1 MLFKKLGFKSLQSQI
16 TVIFLTLILVVQFIG
31 FGVIRFSIAKN
42 ARASIQ
48 EQLEVG
54 EQVFLSFLDHNG
66 ESLTQGAKI
75 LATDYGFRQAIASND
90 LETIESALD
99 NHRLRISASAALLYS
114 PNGSRQAVAGNIPY
128 EMADKAIVSL
138 IESAQVGG
146 NAYSIAIFNNVP
158 YQLVAVP
165 VKAPLTIAWVVM
177 AFVIDDK
184 LAKSI
189 EKVTHLEVT
198 FATKNKTGAWVN
210 SATTMNEQ
218 AFKTISGYI
227 PKQLSPK
234 TINSEVSID
243 DKDYGTRYVQVLD
256 NHDQVLFAIL
266 QRSISEAL
274 APYKALQFNL
284 LVLTLLGALVF
295 VAGSIFTSRRL
306 TKPLTELVRT
316 AGLLEKGNYSVNVKA
331 NRKDE
336 IGDLGRSFERMR
348 EAIAIREQKI
358 TKLAYWDKLT
368 ELPNRLYF
376 IEKLAETARIH
387 QDSNQTFSVVV
398 MNLDRFKHIND
409 VLGHSAGDVLLA
421 GFAQRIQANCKNE
434 KDIVARLGG
443 DEFGIILPNTTSQ
456 MASDICFRLQQ
467 ALIAP
472 IALNEHF
479 VDISAGIGIANYPE
493 HSKDAEVL
501 LSQAEMAMDAA
512 KSLHIDTCIYHTGL
526 DVTSQENLSLI
537 SEIRTAV
544 EHNQLS
550 LYVQPK
556 IDLITGQILSV
567 EALVRWRHPER
578 GLIYPDMFIPFAEQ
592 TGHVSKIS
600 WWMLSEAS
608 RYAALW
614 REQGSEI
621 TVAVNLSA
629 RDLMDIELPTRL
641 QAVLNDHNISAK
653 SISVEITESSIMDDP
668 VRAQTTVE
676 RIARMGVKLSID
688 DFGTGYSSLAYL
700 KRLPVNELK
709 IDKSFVMNIE
719 NDADDVA
726 IVKSTIELGH
736 SMGLKVVAEG
746 IENLNVWHI
755 LKEMGCDYG
764 QGYFMC
770 KPIPADELL
779 AWIKKWQNTHLAL
792 TSKVDVMNIN
802 LLK

>member
-1 MLFKKLGFKSLQSQI
+1 MSFKSLQSQI
-16 TVIFLTLILVVQFIG
+16 TVIFLTLILVVQFVG
-31 FGVIRFSIAKN
+31 FSAIRFSIAKN

-90 LETIESALD
+90 SETIASALD
-99 NHRLRISASAALLYS
+99 NHRTRIAASSALLYS
-114 PNGSRQAVAGNIPY
+114 PDGRRQAAAGKVPY
-128 EMADKAIVSL
+128 EMADKAILSL
-138 IESAQVGG
+138 IESAQIGG

-165 VKAPLTIAWVVM
+165 VKAPLTVAWVVM
-177 AFVIDDK
+177 AFVIDNK
-184 LAKSI
+184 LAKNI
-189 EKVTHLEVT
+189 ENVTHLEVT
-198 FATKNKTGAWVN
+198 FATKNKSGAWVN
-210 SATTMNEQ
+210 SASTMNEQ

-234 TINSEVSID
+234 TINSEINID

-274 APYKALQFNL
+274 APYNALQLNL
-284 LVLTLLGALVF
+284 LILTILGALVF
-295 VAGSIFTSRRL
+295 IAGSIYTSRRL
-306 TKPLTELVRT
+306 TKPLTDLVKT
-316 AGLLEKGNYSVNVKA
+316 AELLEKGDYSVAITTK
-331 NRKDE
+331 RHDE
-336 IGDLGRSFERMR
+336 IGNLGRSFDRMR
-348 EAIAIREQKI
+348 EAIAVREQKI

-376 IEKLAETARIH
+376 IEKLAETV
-387 QDSNQTFSVVV
+387 QNYQNSNETFSIIV

-409 VLGHSAGDVLLA
+409 VLGHSAGDVLLS
-421 GFAQRIQANCKNE
+421 GFAQRIKANCKND
-434 KDIVARLGG
+434 KDVVARLGG
-443 DEFGIILPNTTSQ
+443 DEFGIILPNTS
-456 MASDICFRLQQ
+456 AKVALDICFRLQD
-467 ALIAP
+467 ALVAP
-472 IALNEHF
+472 IALNEHS

-501 LSQAEMAMDAA
+501 LSQAEMAMDMA
-512 KSLHIDTCIYHTGL
+512 KSMHIGTCVYHSGL
-526 DVTSQENLSLI
+526 DVTNEENLSLI
-537 SEIRTAV
+537 SEMRTAV
-544 EHNQLS
+544 EHNQLR

-567 EALVRWRHPER
+567 EALVRWQHPER

-608 RYAALW
+608 RYAAFW
-614 REQGSEI
+614 HEQGLNI
-621 TVAVNLSA
+621 AVAVNLSA
-629 RDLMDIELPTRL
+629 RDLMDIELPTKL
-641 QAVLNDHNISAK
+641 QAILDQHKISAK
-653 SISVEITESSIMDDP
+653 SLSVEITESSIMDDP
-668 VRAQTTVE
+668 VRAQITVE
-676 RIARMGVKLSID
+676 RIASMGVALSID

-719 NDADDVA
+719 NDTDDIT
-726 IVKSTIELGH
+726 IVRSTIELGH

-746 IENLNVWHI
+746 IENLDVWNI
-755 LKEMGCDYG
+755 LKGMGCDYG

-770 KPIPADELL
+770 KPIPGDELV
-779 AWIKKWQNTHLAL
+779 AWIKKWK
-792 TSKVDVMNIN
+792 SPS
-802 LLK
+802 

>member
-1 MLFKKLGFKSLQSQI
+1 MPFKNLGFKSLQSQI
-16 TVIFLTLILVVQFIG
+16 TVIFLTLILVVQFVG
-31 FGVIRFSIAKN
+31 FIAIRISIAKN

-48 EQLEVG
+48 EQLDVG
-54 EQVFLSFLDHNG
+54 EQVFLSFLGHNG

-90 LETIESALD
+90 SETIESALD
-99 NHRLRISASAALLYS
+99 NHRTRIAASAALLFS
-114 PNGSRQAVAGNIPY
+114 PDGKRQAAAGKVPY
-128 EMADKAIVSL
+128 EMGDKAILSL
-138 IESAQVGG
+138 IETAQIGG

-184 LAKSI
+184 LAKNI
-189 EKVTHLEVT
+189 ENVTHLEVT
-198 FATKNKTGAWVN
+198 FVTKNKSGAWVN
-210 SATTMNEQ
+210 SATTMNDQ

-234 TINSEVSID
+234 TINSEISID
-243 DKDYGTRYVQVLD
+243 GKDYGTRYVQVLD

-274 APYKALQFNL
+274 APYNALQLNL
-284 LVLTLLGALVF
+284 LILTILGALVF
-295 VAGSIFTSRRL
+295 IAGSIYTSRRL
-306 TKPLTELVRT
+306 TQPLTDLVKT
-316 AGLLEKGNYSVNVKA
+316 AELLEKGDYSIAITTKRN
-331 NRKDE
+331 DE
-336 IGDLGRSFERMR
+336 IGNLGRSFDRMR
-348 EAIAIREQKI
+348 EAISVREQKI

-376 IEKLAETARIH
+376 IERLAETVH
-387 QDSNQTFSVVV
+387 NYQNSNQTFSVIV

-421 GFAQRIQANCKNE
+421 GFAQRIKANCKND
-434 KDIVARLGG
+434 KDVVARLGG
-443 DEFGIILPNTTSQ
+443 DEFGIILPDTSSKV
-456 MASDICFRLQQ
+456 ALDICFRLQD

-472 IALNEHF
+472 IALNDHS
-479 VDISAGIGIANYPE
+479 VDISVGIGIANYPE

-501 LSQAEMAMDAA
+501 LSQAEMAMDMA
-512 KSLHIDTCIYHTGL
+512 KSMHIGTCVYHSGL
-526 DVTSQENLSLI
+526 DVTNEENLSLI
-537 SEIRTAV
+537 SEMRTAV
-544 EHNQLS
+544 EHNQLR

-567 EALVRWRHPER
+567 EALVRWQHPER

-608 RYAALW
+608 RYAAHW
-614 REQGSEI
+614 HEQGLNI
-621 TVAVNLSA
+621 AVAVNLSA
-629 RDLMDIELPTRL
+629 RDLMDIDLPTKL
-641 QAVLNDHNISAK
+641 QAILNQHKISAK
-653 SISVEITESSIMDDP
+653 SLSVEITESSIMDDP
-668 VRAQTTVE
+668 VRAQITVE
-676 RIARMGVKLSID
+676 RIAKMGVALSID

-700 KRLPVNELK
+700 KRLPVNEIK

-719 NDADDVA
+719 NDADDIT
-726 IVKSTIELGH
+726 IVRSTINLGH

-746 IENLNVWHI
+746 IENLNVWKI

-770 KPIPADELL
+770 KPIPGDELV
-779 AWIKKWQNTHLAL
+779 AWIEKWKSPN
-792 TSKVDVMNIN
+792 
-802 LLK
+802 

>member
-1 MLFKKLGFKSLQSQI
+1 MTFRKLGFKSLQSQI

-31 FGVIRFSIAKN
+31 FSAIRYSISKN

-75 LATDYGFRQAIASND
+75 LATDYGFRQAIASED

-114 PNGSRQAVAGNIPY
+114 PDGIRKAIAGKIPY

-138 IESAQVGG
+138 IASAQLGG
-146 NAYSIAIFNNVP
+146 NAYSIGIFNNVP

-165 VKAPLTIAWVVM
+165 VKAPLTVAWVVM

-184 LAKSI
+184 LARSI
-189 EKVTHLEVT
+189 ENVTHLEVT
-198 FATKNKTGAWVN
+198 FAIKNKSGAWVS
-210 SATTMNEQ
+210 SASTMNEQ
-218 AFKTISGYI
+218 AFKIVSSYI
-227 PKQLSPK
+227 PKRLSPQS
-234 TINSEVSID
+234 INSEVLID
-243 DKDYGTRYVQVLD
+243 GSDYGTRYVQVLD

-266 QRSISEAL
+266 QRSISKAL
-274 APYKALQFNL
+274 APYNALQFNL
-284 LVLTLLGALVF
+284 LILTLLGALVF

-306 TKPLTELVRT
+306 TQPLTDLVKT
-316 AGLLEKGNYSVNVKA
+316 AGLLEKGDYSVA
-331 NRKDE
+331 ITTNREDE
-336 IGDLGRSFERMR
+336 IGNLGRSFDRMR
-348 EAIAIREQKI
+348 EAIRIREQNI

-376 IEKLAETARIH
+376 IEKLSEIANSSQSTNR
-387 QDSNQTFSVVV
+387 TFSVIV
-398 MNLDRFKHIND
+398 MNLDRFKNIND

-421 GFAQRIQANCKNE
+421 GFAKRIQANCKNE

-443 DEFGIILPNTTSQ
+443 DEFGIILPDTSSK
-456 MASDICFRLQQ
+456 MAFDVCFRLQD

-472 IALNEHF
+472 IALKEHS

-501 LSQAEMAMDAA
+501 LSQAEMAMDTA
-512 KSLHIDTCIYHTGL
+512 KSMHIDICVYHNEL
-526 DVTSQENLSLI
+526 DVTNEENLSLI

-544 EHNQLS
+544 EHNQLR

-556 IDLITGQILSV
+556 IDLSTGQILSV
-567 EALVRWRHPER
+567 EALVRWHHPER

-608 RYAALW
+608 RNAALW
-614 REQGSEI
+614 RDLGLDI
-621 TVAVNLSA
+621 AVAVNLSA
-629 RDLMDIELPTRL
+629 RDLMDIELPIRL
-641 QAVLNDHNISAK
+641 QAVLNEHKILAK
-653 SISVEITESSIMDDP
+653 SITVEITESSIMDDP
-668 VRAQTTVE
+668 VRAQNTVE
-676 RIARMGVKLSID
+676 RIASMGIELSID

-719 NDADDVA
+719 NDADDIA
-726 IVKSTIELGH
+726 IVRSTIELGH
-736 SMGLKVVAEG
+736 TMGLKVVAEG
-746 IENLNVWHI
+746 IENVRVWNI
-755 LKEMGCDYG
+755 LKDMGCDYG

-770 KPIPADELL
+770 RPIPADELL
-779 AWIKKWQNTHLAL
+779 TWIKKWKTTDFAL
-792 TSKVDVMNIN
+792 TSNV
-802 LLK
+802 